1 MVQTILFAMGIILLM
16 GAAITIFV
24 VYGRMAARK
33 KKKQLSDLY
42 NHVVFNHSL
51 DITTKDAFANRLIA
65 MDEAKKMLLYIDNS
79 QGGKVHLIK
88 LKDVAHCNVVS
99 PGAGQNRKNG
109 GGGISEDHSKDL
121 SISLVLKNRSAVD
134 LEIYNEMQ
142 DGPQHRPQLMKLA
155 KAWQARIASLSERSM
170 RGVMSN

>member
-51 DITTKDAFANRLIA
+51 DITTKDAFANRLMKQKRCFCILTTA
-65 MDEAKKMLLYIDNS
+65 R
-79 QGGKVHLIK
+79 
-88 LKDVAHCNVVS
+88 
-99 PGAGQNRKNG
+99 AGRCT
-109 GGGISEDHSKDL
+109 L
-121 SISLVLKNRSAVD
+121 
-134 LEIYNEMQ
+134 
-142 DGPQHRPQLMKLA
+142 
-155 KAWQARIASLSERSM
+155 
-170 RGVMSN
+170 